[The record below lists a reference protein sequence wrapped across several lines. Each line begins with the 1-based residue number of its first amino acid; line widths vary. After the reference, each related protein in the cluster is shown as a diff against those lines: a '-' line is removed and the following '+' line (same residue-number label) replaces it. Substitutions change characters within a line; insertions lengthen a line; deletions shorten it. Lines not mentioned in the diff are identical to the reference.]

1 MELITID
8 NANKIKQILLNNYI
22 EGKTIN
28 LSYPSIKT
36 EINISNVSEN
46 EASKTFMDRS
56 MQEMSFINEEEEE
69 NIYCMKIN
77 NRNHQIYLNIGDWG
91 YNYRIPNMHIV
102 LGTTYNF
109 GSTKAYFSQLE
120 LSQALEDDNSIY
132 IVKNITKIS
141 GEGAI
146 SRINSGLKDNR
157 ERKIE
162 RRMELINRL
171 DAKTIPFNKSEW
183 LIITE
188 INKKDLELEENHNEI
203 FFRLMKDFINYSFS
217 IEDIIAE
224 DKLRV

>member
-1 MELITID
+1 
-8 NANKIKQILLNNYI
+8 
-22 EGKTIN
+22 
-28 LSYPSIKT
+28 
-36 EINISNVSEN
+36 
-46 EASKTFMDRS
+46 

-132 IVKNITKIS
+132 IVKNITKLS

-146 SRINSGLKDNR
+146 TRINSGLKDNR

-171 DAKTIPFNKSEW
+171 DGKTIPFNKSEW

-203 FFRLMKDFINYSFS
+203 FFRLIKDFINYSFS

>member
-132 IVKNITKIS
+132 IVKNITKLS

-146 SRINSGLKDNR
+146 TRINSGLKDNR

-171 DAKTIPFNKSEW
+171 DGKTIPFNKSEW

-203 FFRLMKDFINYSFS
+203 FFRLIKDFINYSFS

>member
-28 LSYPSIKT
+28 LNYPSIKT

-132 IVKNITKIS
+132 IVKNITKLS

>member
-102 LGTTYNF
+102 LGTTYR
-109 GSTKAYFSQLE
+109 
-120 LSQALEDDNSIY
+120 DHSI
-132 IVKNITKIS
+132 
-141 GEGAI
+141 A
-146 SRINSGLKDNR
+146 
-157 ERKIE
+157 
-162 RRMELINRL
+162 
-171 DAKTIPFNKSEW
+171 
-183 LIITE
+183 
-188 INKKDLELEENHNEI
+188 
-203 FFRLMKDFINYSFS
+203 
-217 IEDIIAE
+217 
-224 DKLRV
+224 

>member
-132 IVKNITKIS
+132 IVKNITKLS

>member
-109 GSTKAYFSQLE
+109 GSTKEYFSQLE

-132 IVKNITKIS
+132 IVKNITKLS

-203 FFRLMKDFINYSFS
+203 FFRLIKDFINYSFS

>member
-203 FFRLMKDFINYSFS
+203 FFRFIKDFINYSFS

>member
-120 LSQALEDDNSIY
+120 LSQALEVDNSIY
-132 IVKNITKIS
+132 IVKNINKLS

-146 SRINSGLKDNR
+146 TRINSGLKDNR

-171 DAKTIPFNKSEW
+171 DGKTIPFNKSEW

-203 FFRLMKDFINYSFS
+203 FFRLIKDFINYSFS
-217 IEDIIAE
+217 IDDIIAE

>member
-132 IVKNITKIS
+132 IVKNITKLS

-146 SRINSGLKDNR
+146 TRINSGLKDNR
-157 ERKIE
+157 ERNIE

-171 DAKTIPFNKSEW
+171 DGKTIPFNKSEW

-203 FFRLMKDFINYSFS
+203 FFRLIKDFINYSFS

>member
-22 EGKTIN
+22 EGETIN
-28 LSYPSIKT
+28 LNYPSIKT

-132 IVKNITKIS
+132 IVKNITKLS

>member
-1 MELITID
+1 
-8 NANKIKQILLNNYI
+8 
-22 EGKTIN
+22 
-28 LSYPSIKT
+28 
-36 EINISNVSEN
+36 
-46 EASKTFMDRS
+46 
-56 MQEMSFINEEEEE
+56 
-69 NIYCMKIN
+69 
-77 NRNHQIYLNIGDWG
+77 
-91 YNYRIPNMHIV
+91 MHIV

-132 IVKNITKIS
+132 IVKNITKLS

-146 SRINSGLKDNR
+146 TRINSGLKDNR

-171 DAKTIPFNKSEW
+171 DGKTIPFNKSEW

-203 FFRLMKDFINYSFS
+203 FFRLIKDFINYSFS

>member
-132 IVKNITKIS
+132 IVKNITKLS

-146 SRINSGLKDNR
+146 TRINSGLKDNR

-171 DAKTIPFNKSEW
+171 DGKTIPFNKSEW

-188 INKKDLELEENHNEI
+188 IRRK
-203 FFRLMKDFINYSFS
+203 S
-217 IEDIIAE
+217 
-224 DKLRV
+224 